1 MAFQNL
7 KTGNTVYAFT
17 KSNPPSFEVGQVIAD
32 AEVHAKYPQPTPHPN
47 QLYPNFMPSTPQ
59 EQAVKL
65 SIRFGEKIQPIDNL
79 MPTADIQDCGNG
91 LMLSCSREAINA
103 EVFAFKQLSDNAI
116 APKVI
121 EMHQINSQVCAE
133 IITKLNPEIAE
144 KQRLE
149 AENQKL
155 REELITIKSE
165 TSEVKKLV
173 TSLMEQLGAKTE
185 E

>member
-17 KSNPPSFEVGQVIAD
+17 KSNPPTFEIGQVIAD
-32 AEVHAKYPQPTPHPN
+32 AEVHTKYPQQNPVPGQMFPG
-47 QLYPNFMPSTPQ
+47 FMPSPPQ

-91 LMLSCSREAINA
+91 LFLSCSREAINA

-121 EMHQINSQVCAE
+121 EMHQINSQVCTD

-155 REELITIKSE
+155 REELQTIKSE
-165 TSEVKKLV
+165 TSEVKQLV
-173 TSLMEQLGAKTE
+173 TSLMIQLGAKTE

>member
-17 KSNPPSFEVGQVIAD
+17 KSNPPTFAVGQVISD
-32 AEVHAKYPQPTPHPN
+32 AEVHAKYPQPN
-47 QLYPNFMPSTPQ
+47 QVPGYPPAFMPNQ

-91 LMLSCSREAINA
+91 LFLSCSREAINA
-103 EVFAFKQLSDNAI
+103 EVLAFKQLSDSAI
-116 APKVI
+116 APDVI
-121 EMHQINSQVCAE
+121 EMHRSNSIACAD

-144 KQRLE
+144 RQRLE
-149 AENQKL
+149 EENRQL
-155 REELITIKSE
+155 RSELQTIKSE
-165 TSEVKKLV
+165 TSEVKSMV
-173 TSLMEQLGAKTE
+173 TSLLKQLGATAE
-185 E
+185 Q